1 MMYKEHRQKRQSGRR
16 AMEIRKQDVL
26 DYHRQGRKGKIE
38 VVPSKPCRTQYDL
51 SLAYTPGV
59 AEPCL
64 DIHEKP
70 ELAFEYTAK
79 GNLVAVVS
87 NGTAVLGL
95 GNIGP
100 LAGKPV
106 MEGKGVLFKRFA
118 DIDVFDLEV
127 NSENPEEIIRLCQL
141 LEPSFG
147 GINLEDIKAPECFQI
162 EQTLRKTMSIPVFH
176 DDQHGTAIISGA
188 ALLNA
193 LEVVGKDIGKV
204 RVVFNGAGASGIA
217 CAEHYIHLG
226 VRPENILLC
235 DTKGVVYAGR
245 KENMNE
251 YKARRAAQTE
261 RRTLAEAMQ
270 GADVFAGLSIGKCV
284 TPEMLRSMA
293 DRPIVFALANPV
305 PEISY
310 DEAKAAR
317 PDVVIATGRSDFPNQ
332 VNNVLGFPSIFR
344 GALDVRARA
353 INEAM
358 KLAATRALA
367 ALTKEDVPD
376 AVLRAYGVSRLQ
388 FGPEYIIPK
397 PFDPRV
403 LIWVS
408 SAVAEAAMQSGVAQV
423 SVDLDEYREQ
433 LQRRL
438 GRTYAVMQNIVIRA
452 KAAPKRIVF
461 SEGENEKIIRA
472 SVRLVDEK
480 IAHPILLGRPAVI
493 ESKFQE
499 LGLGK
504 VRAEMIDPAAS
515 TRFVPYVDEFFR
527 LRHRLGIT
535 RAEAHEWMLNNNYFG
550 AMMVHMGDADGFIA
564 GVSQH
569 YPETIRPAL
578 QVIRPQPGVARV
590 SGLYVIATHKNVYF
604 FADTTVTIE
613 PTAEQLAE
621 TAILSAE
628 VARWFNVEPRVAMI
642 SFSNFGSTRH
652 PLADKVRR
660 ATELVKEKAPGM
672 IVDGEMMAD
681 TALVPEL
688 VAEDYPFSRIR
699 GDANVLIFPSLEA
712 GNAAYK
718 LMLCMGGA
726 EALGPILM
734 GMAKPVHV
742 LARGCGVEEIV
753 NMASIAVVH
762 AQVGVLGIK
771 QPASDTPKPR
781 MA

>member
-1 MMYKEHRQKRQSGRR
+1 
-16 AMEIRKQDVL
+16 MEIRKQDAL
-26 DYHRQGRKGKIE
+26 DYHRSGRKGKIE
-38 VVPSKPCRTQYDL
+38 VVPSKPCRTQWDL

-64 DIHEKP
+64 EIHEKP
-70 ELAFEYTAK
+70 EMAFEYTAR

-95 GNIGP
+95 GNIGA

-127 NSENPEEIIRLCQL
+127 NSENPEEVIRLCQL
-141 LEPSFG
+141 LEPTFG
-147 GINLEDIKAPECFQI
+147 GINLEDIKAPECFYI
-162 EQTLRKTMSIPVFH
+162 EQALRKTMSIPVFH

-193 LEVVGKDIGKV
+193 VEVVGKDISKI

-217 CAEHYIHLG
+217 CAEHYVQLG
-226 VRPENILLC
+226 VRRENIILC
-235 DTKGVVYAGR
+235 DTKGVVYEGR
-245 KENMNE
+245 EDNMNP
-251 YKARRAAQTE
+251 YKARFAARTE
-261 RRTLAEAMQ
+261 RRTLAEALKD
-270 GADVFAGLSIGKCV
+270 ADVFAGLSAAKCV
-284 TPEMLRSMA
+284 TREMLRSMA
-293 DRPIVFALANPV
+293 DHPIVFALANPV

-317 PDVVIATGRSDFPNQ
+317 SDVIIATGRSDYPNQ
-332 VNNVLGFPSIFR
+332 VNNVLGFPFIFR

-358 KLAATRALA
+358 KLAATRSLA
-367 ALTKEDVPD
+367 ALAKEDVPD
-376 AVLRAYGVSRLQ
+376 SVLRAYGVSRLQ

-403 LIWVS
+403 LIWESV
-408 SAVAEAAMQSGVAQV
+408 AVAEAAMESGVAQV
-423 SVDLDEYREQ
+423 TVDLDEYREQ

-438 GRTYAVMQNIVIRA
+438 GRTYAVMQNIQSRA

-461 SEGENEKIIRA
+461 SEGENEKIIRS
-472 SVRLVDEK
+472 SVRLVEEN

-493 ESKFQE
+493 EAKFQE

-504 VRAEMIDPAAS
+504 AKVDIIDPAGS
-515 TRFVPYVDEFFR
+515 MRLPPYVDEFFR
-527 LRHRLGIT
+527 LRHRYGIT
-535 RAEAHEWMLNNNYFG
+535 RTEAREWMLNYNYFG

-569 YPETIRPAL
+569 YPETLRPAL
-578 QVIRPQPGVARV
+578 QIIRTRPGVDRV
-590 SGLYVIATHKNVYF
+590 SGLYVMATHKNVYF
-604 FADTTVTIE
+604 FADTTVNIE
-613 PTAEQLAE
+613 STAEHLAE

-628 VARWFNVEPRVAMI
+628 VARWFNVEPRVAML

-660 ATELVKEKAPGM
+660 ATELVKLKAEGL
-672 IVDGEMMAD
+672 IVEGEMMAD
-681 TALVPEL
+681 TAIVSEL
-688 VAEDYPFSRIR
+688 VTEDYPFSRVK

-712 GNAAYK
+712 GNIAYK
-718 LMLCMGGA
+718 LMMRMGGA

-762 AQVGVLGIK
+762 AQAGVLGI
-771 QPASDTPKPR
+771 QQSPLRVAKPS
-781 MA
+781 AA